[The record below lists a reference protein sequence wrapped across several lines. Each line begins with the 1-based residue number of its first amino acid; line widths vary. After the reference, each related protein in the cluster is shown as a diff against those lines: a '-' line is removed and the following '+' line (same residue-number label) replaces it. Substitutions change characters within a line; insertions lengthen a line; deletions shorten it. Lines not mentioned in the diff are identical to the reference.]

1 MWKRQVGAFSFQPGE
16 GLVGIMFLWLRTFV
30 WSSSVCSVLGWA
42 VYFCLLSIHIN
53 WLAPEEAP
61 AQPSP
66 LTAVQYCIGIVCY
79 WPGPSTSNTVRYHS
93 PASDVQHCGATK
105 CLYPIIEYKISEW
118 PSLVRS
124 MVSKWS
130 ADKILVPGPRS
141 VFLILCFSSH
151 INIDIFSWILL
162 SSGFRYSYLYIS
174 DFSCPPV

>member
-1 MWKRQVGAFSFQPGE
+1 MIKNLR
-16 GLVGIMFLWLRTFV
+16 LKLWCALIWAGLRTSV
-30 WSSSVCSVLGWA
+30 YSPSILTGWPPRRPRPSPARWLQSSIVLVLCAIGGA
-42 VYFCLLSIHIN
+42 GSIHLQHSTLP
-53 WLAPEEAP
+53 LASQWCP
-61 AQPSP
+61 A
-66 LTAVQYCIGIVCY
+66 LWCY
-79 WPGPSTSNTVRYHS
+79 KVLVSHF
-93 PASDVQHCGATK
+93 
-105 CLYPIIEYKISEW
+105 IEYKISEW

-174 DFSCPPV
+174 DSSCPPV

>member
-1 MWKRQVGAFSFQPGE
+1 MIKNLR
-16 GLVGIMFLWLRTFV
+16 LKLWCALIWAGLRT
-30 WSSSVCSVLGWA
+30 SVYSPSILTGW
-42 VYFCLLSIHIN
+42 
-53 WLAPEEAP
+53 PP
-61 AQPSP
+61 RRPRPSP
-66 LTAVQYCIGIVCY
+66 ARWLQSSIVLVLCAIGRVHPPPTQYVTTRQPVMSSIVLWCY
-79 WPGPSTSNTVRYHS
+79 KVLVSHF
-93 PASDVQHCGATK
+93 
-105 CLYPIIEYKISEW
+105 IEYKISEW

-141 VFLILCFSSH
+141 VFLILCFSSR